1 MTTSDI
7 KLRLF
12 RQIDSLEKS
21 KLEELYGV
29 VVNFING
36 QKELTDWN
44 TLTESQKNG
53 ILDALEEI
61 EKGKGISH
69 QDVISKYRNKYSRA

>member
-36 QKELTDWN
+36 QKELTDWD
-44 TLTESQKNG
+44 TLTESQKSG
-53 ILDALEEI
+53 IIDALEEI
-61 EKGKGISH
+61 EEGKGISH
-69 QDVISKYRNKYSRA
+69 QDVVSKYRNKYSRA

>member
-36 QKELTDWN
+36 QKELTDWD
-44 TLTESQKNG
+44 TLTESQKSG
-53 ILDALEEI
+53 IIDALEEI
-61 EKGKGISH
+61 EEGKGMSH
-69 QDVISKYRNKYSRA
+69 QDVVSKYRNKYSRA

>member
-29 VVNFING
+29 VVNFMNG
-36 QKELTDWN
+36 QKELTDWD
-44 TLTESQKNG
+44 TLTESQKSG
-53 ILDALEEI
+53 IIDALEEI
-61 EKGKGISH
+61 EEGKGISH
-69 QDVISKYRNKYSRA
+69 QDVVSKYRNKYSRA

>member
-53 ILDALEEI
+53 LLDALEEI

>member
-36 QKELTDWN
+36 QKELTDWD
-44 TLTESQKNG
+44 TLSESQKSG
-53 ILDALEEI
+53 IIDALEEI
-61 EKGKGISH
+61 EEGKGISH
-69 QDVISKYRNKYSRA
+69 QDLVSKYRNKYSRA

>member
-7 KLRLF
+7 KLRIF

-36 QKELTDWN
+36 QKELTDWDS
-44 TLTESQKNG
+44 LTETQRNG
-53 ILDALEEI
+53 IFEALEEI
-61 EKGKGISH
+61 ETGKGISH
-69 QDVISKYRNKYSRA
+69 QAIISKYRKKYSRV

>member
-44 TLTESQKNG
+44 TLTESQKSG
-53 ILDALEEI
+53 IFDALEEI
-61 EKGKGISH
+61 ENGKGIPH
-69 QDVISKYRNKYSRA
+69 QDVMSKYRNKYSRA

>member
-7 KLRLF
+7 KLRIS

-36 QKELTDWN
+36 QKELTDWDS
-44 TLTESQKNG
+44 LTETQKGG
-53 ILDALEEI
+53 IFEAIEELET
-61 EKGKGISH
+61 GKGISH
-69 QDVISKYRNKYSRA
+69 QAIIKKYRKKHSRA

>member
-36 QKELTDWN
+36 QKELTDWDSLSN
-44 TLTESQKNG
+44 SQKNG
-53 ILDALEEI
+53 IFDAI
-61 EKGKGISH
+61 QGIDKGKGIPH
-69 QDVISKYRNKYSRA
+69 QNVVSNYRNKYSRA

>member
-7 KLRLF
+7 KLRIF

-36 QKELTDWN
+36 QKELTDWDS
-44 TLTESQKNG
+44 LTDTQRNG
-53 ILDALEEI
+53 IFEAIEEI
-61 EKGKGISH
+61 ETGKEISH
-69 QDVISKYRNKYSRA
+69 QVIMSKYRKKYSRA

>member
-36 QKELTDWN
+36 QKELTDWD
-44 TLTESQKNG
+44 TLTESQKSG
-53 ILDALEEI
+53 IFDALEEI
-61 EKGKGISH
+61 ENGKGIPH
-69 QDVISKYRNKYSRA
+69 QDVMSKYRNKYPRA

>member
-36 QKELTDWN
+36 QKELTDWD
-44 TLTESQKNG
+44 TLTESQKSG
-53 ILDALEEI
+53 IFDALEEI
-61 EKGKGISH
+61 ENGKGIPH
-69 QDVISKYRNKYSRA
+69 QDVMSKYRNKYSRA

>member
-36 QKELTDWN
+36 QKELTDWD
-44 TLTESQKNG
+44 TLTESQKSG
-53 ILDALEEI
+53 IFDALEEI
-61 EKGKGISH
+61 ENGKGIPH
-69 QDVISKYRNKYSRA
+69 QDVMSKCRNKYSRA

>member
-36 QKELTDWN
+36 QKELTDWDS
-44 TLTESQKNG
+44 LSDSQKNG
-53 ILDALEEI
+53 IFDAIQELD
-61 EKGKGISH
+61 KGKGIPH
-69 QDVISKYRNKYSRA
+69 QNVVSKYRNKYSRA

>member
-7 KLRLF
+7 KLRIF

-36 QKELTDWN
+36 QKELTDWDS
-44 TLTESQKNG
+44 LTDTQRNG
-53 ILDALEEI
+53 IFEALEEI
-61 EKGKGISH
+61 ETGKGISH
-69 QDVISKYRNKYSRA
+69 QTIITKYRKKYSRA

>member
-7 KLRLF
+7 KLRIF

-36 QKELTDWN
+36 QKELTDWDS
-44 TLTESQKNG
+44 LTDTQRSG
-53 ILDALEEI
+53 IFEAIEEI
-61 EKGKGISH
+61 ETGKGISH
-69 QDVISKYRNKYSRA
+69 QEIISKYRKKYSRA

>member
-36 QKELTDWN
+36 QKELTDWD
-44 TLTESQKNG
+44 TLTESQKTG
-53 ILDALEEI
+53 IIDALEEI
-61 EKGKGISH
+61 EEGKGISH
-69 QDVISKYRNKYSRA
+69 QDVVSKYRNKYSRA

>member
-36 QKELTDWN
+36 QKELTDWD
-44 TLTESQKNG
+44 TLTESQKSG
-53 ILDALEEI
+53 IFDALEEI
-61 EKGKGISH
+61 ENGNGIPH
-69 QDVISKYRNKYSRA
+69 QDVMSKYRNKYSRA

>member
-36 QKELTDWN
+36 QKELTDWD
-44 TLTESQKNG
+44 TLTESQQSG
-53 ILDALEEI
+53 IIDALEEI
-61 EKGKGISH
+61 EEGKGISH
-69 QDVISKYRNKYSRA
+69 QDVVSKYRNKYSRA

>member
-1 MTTSDI
+1 MTVSEL

-29 VVNFING
+29 VTNYING
-36 QKELTDWN
+36 QKDLSEWDKLSDK
-44 TLTESQKNG
+44 QKQG
-53 ILDALEEI
+53 IFDAIEEI
-61 EKGKGISH
+61 KEGKGIA
-69 QDVISKYRNKYSRA
+69 NKEVMNKFRKQYPHA